1 MSIAEVLR
9 GNDDVFEEEYWGEI
23 IPATSPN
30 YVDTS
35 PVEQLYPEAYI
46 KELLHDFNSGLVPT
60 SRSYEYGEE
69 FAPNVLKHGTIIYFE
84 REALTTVANTSSL
97 VAIRA
102 LESNKLIEEEMAAV
116 QSRSKPHSYFLGDG
130 LMHVHNLYENQS
142 GIAVVLSNE
151 DNLMSVYGLGYK
163 EPEDPRPPRF
173 LSSFAAGLP
182 LDIAQ
187 NDLKVPDYRDI
198 RLPSQLPAIVGK
210 SSQLI
215 YQSQAE
221 DHLFIT
227 IERIKRIE
235 VF

>member
-46 KELLHDFNSGLVPT
+46 KELLQDFNSGLVPT

-130 LMHVHNLYENQS
+130 LMH
-142 GIAVVLSNE
+142 VVLSNE